1 MCGALPPP
9 KHMPSWFVAELAQGT
24 IIFTSKTTTWF
35 YAVFAQP
42 FRFST
47 RYEEAAL
54 ADKGL

>member
-1 MCGALPPP
+1 
-9 KHMPSWFVAELAQGT
+9 MPSWFVAELAQGT